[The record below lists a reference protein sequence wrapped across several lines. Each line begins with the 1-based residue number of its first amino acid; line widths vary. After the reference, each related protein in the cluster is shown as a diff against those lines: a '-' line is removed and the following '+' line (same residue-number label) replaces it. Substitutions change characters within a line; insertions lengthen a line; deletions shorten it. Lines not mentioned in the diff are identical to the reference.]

1 MKFEENQITNAW
13 LTGLSF
19 ALASI
24 IKNLLVYR
32 VDIDLPNM
40 WYDIAIFILLFIVI
54 CVSIKLL
61 LDKFQK
67 NKKKEG

>member
-1 MKFEENQITNAW
+1 MKFVENQITNAW

>member
-1 MKFEENQITNAW
+1 MKFVENQTTNAW

>member
-1 MKFEENQITNAW
+1 MKFVENQTTNAW

-40 WYDIAIFILLFIVI
+40 WYDLAIFILLFIVI